1 MSRNWGWLLIATGI
15 LLVVVSM
22 MQMPDE
28 ARTQAQAQAQTWTR
42 IPTPAQNDTQKSE
55 STGFGG
61 VILIGPI
68 PIVFGSSPQMAM
80 GSMIMAL
87 VLMLA
92 AFLLFRGRD

>member
-22 MQMPDE
+22 MQMPDD
-28 ARTQAQAQAQTWTR
+28 AQTQAQTWAK

-92 AFLLFRGRD
+92 AFLLFRGRA

>member
-22 MQMPDE
+22 MQMPNN
-28 ARTQAQAQAQTWTR
+28 AQTQAQTWTR
-42 IPTPAQNDTQKSE
+42 ITTPAQNDTQKSE

-68 PIVFGSSPQMAM
+68 PIVFGSSPRMAM

-92 AFLLFRGRD
+92 AFLLFRGRA

>member
-22 MQMPDE
+22 MQMPND
-28 ARTQAQAQAQTWTR
+28 AQTQAQTWTK
-42 IPTPAQNDTQKSE
+42 IPIPAQNDTPKSE

-92 AFLLFRGRD
+92 AFLLFRGRA

>member
-22 MQMPDE
+22 MQMPNE
-28 ARTQAQAQAQTWTR
+28 AQMQAQTWTKM
-42 IPTPAQNDTQKSE
+42 PTPAQNYTQRSE
-55 STGFGG
+55 SAIFGG

-80 GSMIMAL
+80 GSMIWPWACWSSGCW
-87 VLMLA
+87 
-92 AFLLFRGRD
+92 RQSI